1 MITQRTLLFSF
12 VFLPWVLSS
21 LEQPFSFEE
30 DTLFHD
36 DARATEKEAA
46 DFPPADLPDD
56 PFGNPAVGE
65 SSDLPTCLL
74 CVCLT
79 GSVYCEEVVPDMTSV
94 PALPKETSYLYAR
107 YNKIK
112 KITAKD
118 FADIL
123 TLKRIDLTGNVITE
137 IEDGAFSKLNQLE
150 ELTLAENRL
159 VKLPMLPQKLSS
171 FNANYNRLRTKGV
184 KANIFKKL
192 NKLEYLYLANN
203 ELEAVPQLPESL
215 RIVHLQVSYPWLG
228 PQSFKTILLVKNISN
243 FKSNASQC
251 NAMNQYSTCILQV
264 PQIINRLS
272 FGHLPLFQMASFLT
286 IL

>member
-215 RIVHLQVSYPWLG
+215 RIVHLQNNNITTISDETFCKGNTTHYIREKMNEIRLDGNPVGLAQYPN
-228 PQSFKTILLVKNISN
+228 SFICL
-243 FKSNASQC
+243 KS
-251 NAMNQYSTCILQV
+251 
-264 PQIINRLS
+264 
-272 FGHLPLFQMASFLT
+272 LPLGRYY
-286 IL
+286 